1 MESCNLSKNVKI
13 ISTYVD
19 RQNIRLPIVH
29 VKHKNFSALNLITSM
44 LFESKEKAPRCLI
57 YCRSVSLV
65 G

>member
-19 RQNIRLPIVH
+19 RQNIRLP
-29 VKHKNFSALNLITSM
+29 KHKNFSALNLITSM